1 MKVAS
6 PMEDPKIYLLA
17 ELTIAP
23 GFLEEVKAILKEALI
38 QTLQEPGCEALYE
51 TGRKDDPH
59 KLVFFEVFSSAAAH
73 EFHLAQDY
81 TKRMFASL
89 EGKMSEAPT
98 LTALSALTMGTL
110 QQTRGGRL

>member
-1 MKVAS
+1 MRSGTAHRSMREVS
-6 PMEDPKIYLLA
+6 PMEYPKIYLLA

-38 QTLQEPGCEALYE
+38 PTLQEPGCEALYE

-73 EFHLAQDY
+73 EFHLEQDY
-81 TKRMFASL
+81 LKRMFASL
-89 EGKMSEAPT
+89 DDKMSGVPT
-98 LTALSALTMGTL
+98 MTKLNAL
-110 QQTRGGRL
+110 